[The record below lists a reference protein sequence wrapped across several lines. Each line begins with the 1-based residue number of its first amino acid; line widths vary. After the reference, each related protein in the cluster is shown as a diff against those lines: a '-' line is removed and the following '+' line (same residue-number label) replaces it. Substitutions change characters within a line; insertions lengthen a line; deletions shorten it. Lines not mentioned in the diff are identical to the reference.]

1 MTTFSTGL
9 LFDQAKQIYDVVG
22 SNPFTIHDLPKE
34 IPEGRNRKTLIR
46 MENCNYLIRV
56 THHAPPTYR
65 LHPRVIA
72 RINAEEILSD
82 PEILAALQ
90 NKTITYTSISIT
102 TGYSINTIK
111 TKVNKKP

>member
-1 MTTFSTGL
+1 MTTFSTGI
-9 LFDQAKQIYDVVG
+9 LFDQARQIYEIVG
-22 SNPFTIHDLPKE
+22 DNPFTIHDLPKE

-46 MENCNYLIRV
+46 MENCNYLIRI
-56 THHAPPTYR
+56 THHAPPTYK

-72 RINAEEILSD
+72 RINAESVFAD
-82 PEILAALQ
+82 PQIIEGLQ

-111 TKVNKKP
+111 TRINKKD

>member
-9 LFDQAKQIYDVVG
+9 MFQQAKEIYEVVKEN
-22 SNPFTIHDLPKE
+22 SFTIHDLPKE

-46 MENCNYLIRV
+46 MENCNYLIRI
-56 THHAPPTYR
+56 THYYPPRYK

-72 RINAEEILSD
+72 RINAEQILTD
-82 PEILAALQ
+82 PEIIEALQ
-90 NKTITYTSISIT
+90 NHTITYTSISLT